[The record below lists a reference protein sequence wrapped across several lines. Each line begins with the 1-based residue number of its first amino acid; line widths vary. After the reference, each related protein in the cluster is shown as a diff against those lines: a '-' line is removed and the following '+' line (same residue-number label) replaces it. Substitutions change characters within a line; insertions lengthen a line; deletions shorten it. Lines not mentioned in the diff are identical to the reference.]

1 VCPEALSL
9 VEPTAELR
17 SEFFSLLE
25 EYSRAGERYHLH
37 DGAVEDF
44 SAYLDKLRWW
54 SAGAGLPPGIV
65 PATTYWLVQGGRLLG
80 ESQLR
85 HQLTPILEKIGGHIG
100 YDVRPSAR
108 RLGYGTLLLALTLE
122 KARER
127 GLSRV
132 LLTCDVNNAGS
143 IRIIEKNGGVPAG
156 TVTVQLNHST
166 NHHYWI
172 EL

>member
-1 VCPEALSL
+1 VSFEGLSL
-9 VEPTAELR
+9 VEPAAELQ
-17 SEFFSLLE
+17 SEFYSLLE
-25 EYSRAGERYHLH
+25 EYRRAGEHYHLH
-37 DGAVEDF
+37 DGAFEDF
-44 SAYLDKLRWW
+44 AAYLAKLRWW
-54 SAGAGLPPGIV
+54 SEGVGLPPGIV

-108 RLGYGTLLLALTLE
+108 RLGYGTVLLALTLE

-132 LLTCDVNNAGS
+132 LLTCNVNNAGS
-143 IRIIEKNGGVPAG
+143 IRIIEKNGGVLAG
-156 TVTVQLNHST
+156 TVAIELTHSV

-172 EL
+172 AL